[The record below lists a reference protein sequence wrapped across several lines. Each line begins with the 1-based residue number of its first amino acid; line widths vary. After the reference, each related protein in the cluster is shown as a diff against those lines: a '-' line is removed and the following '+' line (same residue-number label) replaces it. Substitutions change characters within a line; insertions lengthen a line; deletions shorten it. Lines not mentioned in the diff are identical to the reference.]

1 MFLIFSINN
10 DDGIVSM
17 AAPLDLDQ
25 MHTFV
30 AIADTGSFT
39 RAADEVHR
47 TQSAVS
53 MQMRRLEERIGKP
66 LFEKEGR
73 SNKLSEEGERLLS
86 YARRLI
92 HLNRETLAAF
102 DDRRLEGTI
111 RIGTPDDYADRF
123 LPEIMA
129 RFARSNPRVELTV
142 ICEPTPGLVEHIKR
156 GNLDLALV
164 THDDARGQ
172 SEVVRREPLLW
183 VSSANHATHEQE
195 TLPMAFGRPN
205 CIWRRAACDVL
216 DRMNRD
222 YRVLFTSF
230 SATVITAA
238 VLSGLAISVLPECA
252 LQARHARA
260 RRRRW
265 LRRPARLQDRHH
277 ARPYQPAG
285 TGRGAGPPH
294 RREPRQHLGSGRR
307 GERHVST
314 SRRWRR
320 CAANGSGRARSCR
333 VGDGVCYLRL
343 SKIVNFRC

>member
-1 MFLIFSINN
+1 MK
-10 DDGIVSM
+10 
-17 AAPLDLDQ
+17 APLDLDQ
-25 MHTFV
+25 LQTFIM
-30 AIADTGSFT
+30 IADTGSFT

-73 SNKLSEEGERLLS
+73 LNKLSEEGERLLG
-86 YARRLI
+86 YARRMI
-92 HLNRETLAAF
+92 HLNRETLSAF
-102 DDRRLEGTI
+102 DDTRLEGVI

-129 RFARSNPRVELTV
+129 RFSRSNPKVELTV

-164 THDDARGQ
+164 THHDTRGQ

-195 TLPMAFGRPN
+195 ILPMAFGRPT
-205 CIWRRAACDVL
+205 CIWRRAACDLL
-216 DRMNRD
+216 DDMNRE
-222 YRVLFTSF
+222 YRVLFSSF

-252 LQARHARA
+252 LRPGMRVLGEPDGFGALPECKIGIMRGHTTRPDLVDALARHISES
-260 RRRRW
+260 
-265 LRRPARLQDRHH
+265 LDNISVPAI
-277 ARPYQPAG
+277 
-285 TGRGAGPPH
+285 
-294 RREPRQHLGSGRR
+294 E
-307 GERHVST
+307 E
-314 SRRWRR
+314 
-320 CAANGSGRARSCR
+320 NGSFDFAAMAFARVKR
-333 VGDGVCYLRL
+333 TKPNTVL
-343 SKIVNFRC
+343 SGW